1 MAVPSLL
8 AVITLFNKL
17 KSCLP
22 RITQIA
28 KVKIGGVKKPILT
41 IIYLYFA
48 LVALLVLTYY
58 AAWIYQWHMDKIV
71 MEDLLDLIKEMIGT
85 SMIAF
90 ITFIAGCLVD
100 TDHDGVPDQFEKE
113 DEKE

>member
-1 MAVPSLL
+1 ML
-8 AVITLFNKL
+8 NKI

-28 KVKIGGVKKPILT
+28 KVKIGSIKKPILT
-41 IIYLYFA
+41 IVFSYFA
-48 LVALLVLTYY
+48 IVALLVLTYY

-100 TDHDGVPDQFEKE
+100 TDHDGVPDQFEE
-113 DEKE
+113 GEEE

>member
-1 MAVPSLL
+1 ML
-8 AVITLFNKL
+8 NKV

-28 KVKIGGVKKPILT
+28 KVKIGSMKKPILT
-41 IIYLYFA
+41 IVFSYFA
-48 LVALLVLTYY
+48 IVALLVLTYY
-58 AAWIYQWHMDKIV
+58 AAWLYQWHMDKIV

-100 TDHDGVPDQFEKE
+100 TDHDGVPDQFEE
-113 DEKE
+113 GEEE